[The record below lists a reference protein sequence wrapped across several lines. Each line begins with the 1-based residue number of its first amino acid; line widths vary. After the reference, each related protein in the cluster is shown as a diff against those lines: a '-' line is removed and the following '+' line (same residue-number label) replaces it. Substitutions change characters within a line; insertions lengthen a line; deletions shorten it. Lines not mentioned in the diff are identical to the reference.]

1 MITDAIVAT
10 SVLLSLAFVAVWL
23 LRPDLRAWI
32 EAPKHRFQDHVER
45 YDRERTGATA
55 RTGPRERTRA

>member
-10 SVLLSLAFVAVWL
+10 SVLLTLAFAAVWL

-32 EAPKHRFQDHVER
+32 EQPKHHFQDHVDR
-45 YDRERTGATA
+45 YDRERTGQA
-55 RTGPRERTRA
+55 RPPVSPRP